1 MATFIDD
8 SVQDTQE
15 EISQVD
21 QGQDQSQEEPTQDT
35 PQEQVPERYK
45 GKSATDLIR
54 MHQEAEKLM
63 GRHSQEVGELRRI
76 VDDFVKAQVVTK
88 EAPQDEEVDF
98 FSNPQKAV
106 EQAVSRHPKIKEAE
120 ALNAQM
126 LKAQAL
132 NALQTAHPDYADIIN
147 DDGFKEWVAKSK
159 VRSELLSRADQRY
172 DFDAADDL
180 LTTWKERQQMLSNTV
195 EMQKADRKQQL
206 RQAST
211 GSVKGTGEAQSK
223 KIYRRADIVD
233 LMRKD
238 PDRYMSLQPEIMAAY
253 AEGRVR

>member
-15 EISQVD
+15 DISQLE
-21 QGQDQSQEEPTQDT
+21 QTQEEPQQDS
-35 PQEQVPERYK
+35 PQEPDVPERYK

-98 FSNPQKAV
+98 FSDPQKAV

-120 ALNAQM
+120 AFNAQM
-126 LKAQAL
+126 AKQQAL
-132 NALQTAHPDYADIIN
+132 NALKNAHPDYADIIN
-147 DDGFKEWVAKSK
+147 DDGFKEWVGKSK

-180 LTTWKERQQMLSNTV
+180 LTTWKERKQMLNNTV

-206 RQAST
+206 KQAST
-211 GSVKGTGEAQSK
+211 GSVKGTGETQSK

>member
-15 EISQVD
+15 DISQVEHV
-21 QGQDQSQEEPTQDT
+21 QEEPQQES
-35 PQEQVPERYK
+35 PQEQIPERYK
-45 GKSATDLIR
+45 GKSATELIR

-98 FSNPQKAV
+98 FSDPQKAV
-106 EQAVSRHPKIKEAE
+106 EQAVARHPKIKEAE
-120 ALNAQM
+120 ALNAQ
-126 LKAQAL
+126 LAKAQAL
-132 NALQTAHPDYADIIN
+132 TALKEAHPDYADIIN
-147 DDGFKEWVAKSK
+147 DDGFKEWVGKSK

-206 RQAST
+206 KQAST
-211 GSVKGTGEAQSK
+211 GSVKGTGETQSK

>member
-15 EISQVD
+15 DISQVE
-21 QGQDQSQEEPTQDT
+21 QVQEEPQQES
-35 PQEQVPERYK
+35 PQEQIPDRYK

-88 EAPQDEEVDF
+88 EAPQDEEIDF

-120 ALNAQM
+120 ALNAQ
-126 LKAQAL
+126 LAKAQAL
-132 NALQTAHPDYADIIN
+132 TALKNAHPDYANIIN
-147 DDGFKEWVAKSK
+147 DDGFKEWVGKSK

-180 LTTWKERQQMLSNTV
+180 LTTWKERQQMLNNTI
-195 EMQKADRKQQL
+195 EMQKVDRKQQI

-211 GSVKGTGEAQSK
+211 GSVKGTGETQSK